1 MKPCIDPLYPLILD
15 NIGEGVFSVDKD
27 FRITSFNTE
36 AERIIRISRREAIG
50 RRCFEVFR
58 ASICQT
64 GCALRETLRSGKPL
78 RNVRIDVLD
87 AHMDIVPICVS
98 TAVLKGD
105 EGNLVGGVEI
115 FRDVSEV
122 EALRREA
129 SGQQGFRDMVGQS
142 AAMRRIFSILP
153 DVAASDAPVLVS
165 GASGTGK
172 ELIANAIHDL
182 SPRRQHHFVRVNCG
196 ALPDTLLESELF
208 GYVKGAFTDARCD
221 KPGRFVVAD
230 GGTLFLDEVGELSPA
245 FQVKLLRVLQEGELQ
260 PLGSTRTIKVDVRI
274 VAATNR
280 DLAQAVMKGTFREDL
295 YYRLRVVPVD
305 IPPLAA
311 RRKDIPPLVAHIVQE
326 TSRRTGKPIEG
337 VTDAA
342 LQVLCNYDFPG
353 NVRELKNVI
362 ERAFV
367 FCRDPFIDVH
377 LLPDDLFARAA
388 SEKASSTRPS
398 GRSAS
403 HAGQAQPRFLEN
415 DRNEAQL
422 IREVL
427 ERNRWNR
434 TKSAKALGIGRN
446 TLWRKMKKL
455 GLLSLYLHVPNVDS
469 TFGC

>member
-1 MKPCIDPLYPLILD
+1 MKPFVDPLYPLILD

-36 AERIIRISRREAIG
+36 AERITGIPRQHAVG
-50 RRCFEVFR
+50 RKCYEIFR

-64 GCALRETLRSGKPL
+64 GCALRETIRSGKSL
-78 RNVRIDVLD
+78 KNVRIDVLD
-87 AHMDIVPICVS
+87 ANMDVVPICVS
-98 TAVLKGD
+98 TAVLKDD

-122 EALRREA
+122 EALRREV
-129 SGQQGFRDMVGQS
+129 SGHQGFRDIIGQS
-142 AAMRRIFSILP
+142 APMRRIFSVLP

-182 SPRRQHHFVRVNCG
+182 SPRRDHPFVRVNCG

-208 GYVKGAFTDARCD
+208 GYVKGAFTDARRD
-221 KPGRFVVAD
+221 KPGRFVLAD

-280 DLAQAVMKGTFREDL
+280 DLAQAVAERTFREDL
-295 YYRLRVVPVD
+295 YYRLRVVPID

-311 RRKDIPPLVAHIVQE
+311 RRQDVQPLVEHFVRE
-326 TSRRTGKPIEG
+326 TARRTGKPIEG
-337 VTDAA
+337 VTDRA
-342 LQVLCNYDFPG
+342 LQVLCDYEFPG
-353 NVRELKNVI
+353 NVRELKNLV

-367 FCRDPFIDVH
+367 FCRDRLIDVRH
-377 LLPDDLFARAA
+377 LPDDVFV
-388 SEKASSTRPS
+388 KASPDVLPITPPARPV
-398 GRSAS
+398 
-403 HAGQAQPRFLEN
+403 QPFRMPDDDEV
-415 DRNEAQL
+415 RV
-422 IREVL
+422 IREAL
-427 ERNRWNR
+427 EANRWNR
-434 TKSAKALGIGRN
+434 TETAKTLGIGRN
-446 TLWRKMKKL
+446 TLWRKMKKY
-455 GLLSLYLHVPNVDS
+455 GLLAYR
-469 TFGC
+469 